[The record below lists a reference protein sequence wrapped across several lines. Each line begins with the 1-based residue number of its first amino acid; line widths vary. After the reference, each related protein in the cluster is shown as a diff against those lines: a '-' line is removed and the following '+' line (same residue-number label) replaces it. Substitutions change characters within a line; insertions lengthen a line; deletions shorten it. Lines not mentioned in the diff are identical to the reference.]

1 MSLIGKKVSDFKVQ
15 VYVKGEF
22 REVTQED
29 ILGRQ
34 SVFFFYPAD
43 FIFICPTELE
53 DLANKYEEFQKIQY
67 PMLADPTGKLARARI
82 VYGRRYPEAAPED
95 HQEDRSW
102 TCWKKQQK
110 RYENRIIKNSPGSF
124 WRTVSVWKM

>member
-1 MSLIGKKVSDFKVQ
+1 
-15 VYVKGEF
+15 
-22 REVTQED
+22 
-29 ILGRQ
+29 
-34 SVFFFYPAD
+34 
-43 FIFICPTELE
+43 
-53 DLANKYEEFQKIQY
+53 
-67 PMLADPTGKLARARI
+67 MLADPTGKLARART

-124 WRTVSVWKM
+124 WRTVSVWKCERYNTLGQSGCLGNFQGIF